1 MIRKKEELARMEE
14 VGEDDFHGAVGT
26 GQSTSQAPLHLKP
39 SGRSD
44 QGQGPNT
51 GEAMR
56 ERRDGEKGSATA
68 GLLMPVPN
76 VNKRKNKNGGGKERL
91 EQCHQ
96 GDRMGRGCHKRK
108 AELIETDL
116 NSGGEIGKVCE
127 AMQRSGGNQKER
139 KGHQVTGNAK
149 IWKNHKV
156 ASRRKS
162 QTGPRRERKGRGS
175 QEAKHR
181 NNWQTKTRKDQEAAD
196 S

>member
-1 MIRKKEELARMEE
+1 MIRKQEELARMEE

-76 VNKRKNKNGGGKERL
+76 VNKRKNKNEGGKERI
-91 EQCHQ
+91 ERCHR
-96 GDRMGRGCHKRK
+96 GDRTRGGCNKRK
-108 AELIETDL
+108 VKLLETDL
-116 NSGGEIGKVCE
+116 NKMEERLERYAELCDEAVGTLLENKREEACRDRDAAYTDFENWTRRARVKVR
-127 AMQRSGGNQKER
+127 Q
-139 KGHQVTGNAK
+139 HT
-149 IWKNHKV
+149 
-156 ASRRKS
+156 
-162 QTGPRRERKGRGS
+162 
-175 QEAKHR
+175 
-181 NNWQTKTRKDQEAAD
+181 
-196 S
+196 